1 MLAGRQNFEPHCGTI
16 RADPSSIEGQRS
28 IDEIEGEALRRA
40 GRSITGCI
48 WEDCRLPDP
57 ADLVGSQG
65 GLDEPVP
72 EVNPALQAINEGLVK
87 LARLIVIPEMLLSQY
102 SDKSRSFMGL
112 LTELGRAWMTVDERL
127 YLWDFKGVRDVTLW
141 AGAESSGPIIDVKLV
156 QPKKGV
162 FVDAIKWLLVIVTP
176 VEIRLMGV
184 QLDSGSGDLVLH
196 DTKLIF
202 GSDQVNML
210 SVASSPDGR
219 IFCGGQDG
227 HIYELEYEA
236 EEGWFTRRCR
246 KVNRTGSVLSRL
258 APTFLRPSG
267 QLLGGSPSAAVVAL
281 KYDASREYLWSL
293 TEGGLVNLFSTSQA
307 ANGWAL
313 VNSFAFSPEEIRR
326 LYPSMTRAS
335 IGDKLVDIH
344 PVTMVESKRLYL
356 VAVTVSGL
364 RLYYGPSSVDRPS
377 DFGLLGLRAPQ
388 PLNDLKGSGKS
399 VKFNLTFLAASM
411 ANVHSSYQQV
421 GLYAAAG
428 ALSDVEDILIVR
440 SFKSNATSTTGAS
453 GLVGQL
459 EATSEWRLDGK
470 VWDISEAPI
479 AMATGLDSCSN
490 WWDELVRS
498 HLVLPRQLFCL
509 TNAGTK
515 KLSLY
520 LF

>member
-1 MLAGRQNFEPHCGTI
+1 
-16 RADPSSIEGQRS
+16 
-28 IDEIEGEALRRA
+28 
-40 GRSITGCI
+40 
-48 WEDCRLPDP
+48 LPDP
-57 ADLVGSQG
+57 ADLISAQG
-65 GLDEPVP
+65 GLDEHVP

-102 SDKSRSFMGL
+102 SDKSRCFMGL
-112 LTELGRAWMTVDERL
+112 LAGIGRAWMTVDERL
-127 YLWDFKGVRDVTLW
+127 YLWDFKGVRDVTVW
-141 AGAESSGPIIDVKLV
+141 AGEEASGPIIDVKLV
-156 QPKKGV
+156 RPRTGV

-176 VEIRLMGV
+176 VEIRLLGV
-184 QLDSGSGDLVLH
+184 QLDSGSGDLTLH

-210 SVASSPDGR
+210 STAASSDGR

-246 KVNRTGSVLSRL
+246 KVNRTGSVLARL

-293 TEGGLVNLFSTSQA
+293 TEGGQVSLFSTAPGSH
-307 ANGWAL
+307 GWSP
-313 VNSFAFSPEEIRR
+313 VNSFVFHPEEIHR
-326 LYPSMTRAS
+326 LYPSLARSA
-335 IGDKLVDIH
+335 IGDRLVDIH
-344 PVTMVESKRLYL
+344 PVSREESRRLSL
-356 VAVTVSGL
+356 VGVTVSGL
-364 RLYYGPSSVDRPS
+364 RLYYGSNGADRPYEL
-377 DFGLLGLRAPQ
+377 GLVGLRAPQ
-388 PLNDLKGSGKS
+388 PLHDLKTSGKS

-428 ALSDVEDILIVR
+428 ALSDAEDILIVR
-440 SFKSNATSTTGAS
+440 SAKPSAGGSAGQ
-453 GLVGQL
+453 QL
-459 EATSEWRLDGK
+459 EASSEWRLDGK
-470 VWDISEAPI
+470 VWDISEAPLGSWSP
-479 AMATGLDSCSN
+479 AAGPSVESSSR

-509 TNAGTK
+509 TNAGTPPDRPC
-515 KLSLY
+515 SS
-520 LF
+520 